1 MRRRGITL
9 LVGTLM
15 LIVLVVLAWNIK
27 VPYVELGPGPTWDTL
42 GKDNGKEI
50 ISVQGAPTSDSQGQL
65 RMVTVG
71 VLDDI
76 TLWQALRGW
85 LAGDDSV
92 VPREVVYP
100 PDKTTDQVN
109 QQNAQDFQRS
119 EDSATMAALRELG
132 YPVIVSVGQV
142 ADGAAATGHLQAG
155 DVITSVNGTAVTSGT
170 KLQQLITAK
179 PAGTDLTF
187 GYTRAGTP
195 GTTTFAAK
203 DDGGTPRVGITIQ
216 ETQPSPITVNIA
228 LANVGGPS
236 AGLMFALGIID
247 KVEPQDLTGGIK
259 IAGTGEIDED
269 GNVGIIGGI
278 DHKMVAAKRD
288 GATVFLVPAG
298 NCAEALDHQVKG
310 LELVKVQTLDGA
322 LDALST
328 LRAHGTPPACTK

>member
-1 MRRRGITL
+1 MRRRGVTL

-15 LIVLVVLAWNIK
+15 LVVLVVLAWNIK

-119 EDSATMAALRELG
+119 EDSATTAALRELG

-203 DDGGTPRVGITIQ
+203 NDGGTPRIGVTIQ
-216 ETQPSPITVNIA
+216 ESQPSPITVNIA

-269 GNVGIIGGI
+269 GNVGVIGGI

-322 LDALST
+322 LAALAT
-328 LRAHGTPPACTK
+328 LRAHGTPPPCTK